1 MEFNGCEAD
10 ADVVPAY
17 WSPMNRNVSHWFI
30 RISERTKLTGLL
42 GVVAVLLCIGFVFS
56 VRLTSQINH
65 AAQTERPAAAA
76 QAQTAPPT
84 RHG

>member
-1 MEFNGCEAD
+1 M
-10 ADVVPAY
+10 
-17 WSPMNRNVSHWFI
+17 
-30 RISERTKLTGLL
+30 SERTKLTGLL

-65 AAQTERPAAAA
+65 AAQAERPPVAT
-76 QAQTAPPT
+76 QAQTVPPT

>member
-1 MEFNGCEAD
+1 MA
-10 ADVVPAY
+10 
-17 WSPMNRNVSHWFI
+17 
-30 RISERTKLTGLL
+30 ERTKLTGLL

-56 VRLTSQINH
+56 ARLTSQINH
-65 AAQTERPAAAA
+65 AAHTEQPAAT

>member
-1 MEFNGCEAD
+1 
-10 ADVVPAY
+10 
-17 WSPMNRNVSHWFI
+17 MNRNASPGSS
-30 RISERTKLTGLL
+30 RMSERTKLTGLL
-42 GVVAVLLCIGFVFS
+42 GVVAVLLSIGFVFS

>member
-1 MEFNGCEAD
+1 
-10 ADVVPAY
+10 
-17 WSPMNRNVSHWFI
+17 
-30 RISERTKLTGLL
+30 
-42 GVVAVLLCIGFVFS
+42 VVAVLLCIGFVFS

-65 AAQTERPAAAA
+65 TAQAERPAVAT

>member
-1 MEFNGCEAD
+1 M
-10 ADVVPAY
+10 
-17 WSPMNRNVSHWFI
+17 
-30 RISERTKLTGLL
+30 SERTKLTGLL

-65 AAQTERPAAAA
+65 TAQAERPAVAT